1 VRELLSSLDS
11 YELSEWA
18 AFYAKEP
25 FGEYRADI
33 RSAQIANILANTNRG
48 KDTEPFTLYDFMP
61 FVPKPVEKE
70 KANVNVAKFKA
81 MFAHRV
87 KKNGKPG

>member
-1 VRELLSSLDS
+1 
-11 YELSEWA
+11 
-18 AFYAKEP
+18 
-25 FGEYRADI
+25 
-33 RSAQIANILANTNRG
+33 
-48 KDTEPFTLYDFMP
+48 MP